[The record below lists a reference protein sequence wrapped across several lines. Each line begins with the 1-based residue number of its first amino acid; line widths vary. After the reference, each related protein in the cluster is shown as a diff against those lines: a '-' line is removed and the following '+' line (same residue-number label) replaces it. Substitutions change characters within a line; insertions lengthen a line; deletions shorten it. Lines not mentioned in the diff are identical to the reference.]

1 MKRTVLVAGASRGIG
16 AAVCR
21 KLDDAGHQIIGVSR
35 FGTKAEGID
44 TEPANPQAN
53 LPSTVDTYSVDL
65 SDFESVEKLVSKIEN
80 KYSIDTL
87 ICNAGYGR
95 FGSLEEFSGKQIQ
108 QLLNTNLL
116 SHMMLCRY
124 LLPSLKK
131 AGRSDIVF
139 IGSESALQGGRFGA
153 VYSAT
158 KAGLRGF
165 AQALRYECAKANCHI
180 GIVNPGMTRTAFFDE
195 LNFEPGPE
203 TNHAIDDVTVA
214 EAVTTLLSAP
224 DNSVFDEINI
234 SPLQKVVSKKPAN

>member
-35 FGTKAEGID
+35 FGTQVEGID
-44 TEPANPQAN
+44 AELASPQAN

-65 SDFESVEKLVSKIEN
+65 SDFESVEKLVNKIEN

-131 AGRSDIVF
+131 ASRSDIVLRYQSRLK
-139 IGSESALQGGRFGA
+139 GLCPSA
-153 VYSAT
+153 
-158 KAGLRGF
+158 
-165 AQALRYECAKANCHI
+165 ALRMCEGKLPHRHRQSGNDTY
-180 GIVNPGMTRTAFFDE
+180 
-195 LNFEPGPE
+195 
-203 TNHAIDDVTVA
+203 DV
-214 EAVTTLLSAP
+214 
-224 DNSVFDEINI
+224 F
-234 SPLQKVVSKKPAN
+234 

>member
-16 AAVCR
+16 AAVCK
-21 KLDDAGHQIIGVSR
+21 KLDDGGHQVIGVSR
-35 FGTKAEGID
+35 FETRID
-44 TEPANPQAN
+44 GKNIEPTLPQAH
-53 LPSTVDTYSVDL
+53 LPSSVDTFCVDL
-65 SDFESVEKLVSKIEN
+65 SDFESAEKKISDID
-80 KYSIDTL
+80 KQYSIDAL
-87 ICNAGYGR
+87 ICSAGYGR
-95 FGSLEEFSGKQIQ
+95 FGSLEEFSNKQIQ

-131 AGRSDIVF
+131 ANRSDIVF

-165 AQALRYECAKANCHI
+165 AQALRYECANANCHI

-195 LNFEPGPE
+195 LNFEPGPGI
-203 TNHAIDDVTVA
+203 NHAIDDATVA
-214 EAVTTLLSAP
+214 EAVATLLSAP
-224 DNSVFDEINI
+224 DNSVFDEINL
-234 SPLQKVVSKKPAN
+234 SPLQKVVAKKPAN